1 MNSHLKEDT
10 RFSGVLTPVIMP
22 YKTDYSPDADRL
34 IRQCKWMLSQ
44 GVGLAIFGTNSE
56 GNSLSTDEK
65 IELMD
70 RLVDAGIDTNKMMPG
85 TGCCALT
92 ETVKLTAHA
101 LSLGC
106 GGVLMLPPF
115 FYKNVSDEGLY
126 ATYAEVI
133 QRVGSSNLKI
143 YLYHIPPVANVPISQ
158 DLIERLVRDYPS
170 TVVGIKDSS
179 GDWNNTKAMLERQWD
194 DFRVFV
200 GSETFLLANMQNGGS
215 GCISATAN
223 VNPAAIYELFAN
235 WQSEK
240 ADDLQAELNEVRNT
254 FSKFPLIP
262 ALKQCVAHYAED
274 PDWARLRPPLLSLTS
289 SQNSD
294 LIEELKVMDFKMP
307 GLKANSRT
315 TK

>member
-1 MNSHLKEDT
+1 MNSYLKEDT

-34 IRQCKWMLSQ
+34 IKQCKWMLSQ
-44 GVGLAIFGTNSE
+44 RVGLAIFGTNSE
-56 GNSLSTDEK
+56 GNSLSAGEK

-70 RLVDAGIDTNKMMPG
+70 RLVRAGINPKKMMPG

-92 ETVKLTAHA
+92 ETVKLTTHA
-101 LSLGC
+101 ISLGC
-106 GGVLMLPPF
+106 RGVLMLPPF

-133 QRVGSSNLKI
+133 QRVGSSKLKI
-143 YLYHIPPVANVPISQ
+143 YLYHIPPVANVPISL
-158 DLIERLVRDYPS
+158 DLIERLVRNYPS

-223 VNPAAIYELFAN
+223 VNPAAIHELFSN

-254 FSKFPLIP
+254 FSNFPLIP

-274 PDWARLRPPLLSLTS
+274 PDWARLRPPLLSLSS
-289 SQNSD
+289 SQNLD
-294 LIEELKVMDFKMP
+294 LIEKLKVLDFKMP
-307 GLKANSRT
+307 GLKVI
-315 TK
+315 

>member
-1 MNSHLKEDT
+1 MNSNLKEDT

-22 YKTDYSPDADRL
+22 YNSDYSPDADRL

-44 GVGLAIFGTNSE
+44 SVRLAIFGTNSE

-70 RLVDAGIDTNKMMPG
+70 RLVDAGIDANKMMPG

-101 LSLGC
+101 ISLGC
-106 GGVLMLPPF
+106 SGVLMLPPF

-179 GDWNNTKAMLERQWD
+179 GDWSNTKAMLERQWD

-223 VNPAAIYELFAN
+223 VNPAAIYELFVN
-235 WQSEK
+235 WQSEN
-240 ADDLQAELNEVRNT
+240 ADDLQAALNEVRNT

-274 PDWARLRPPLLSLTS
+274 PDWARLRPPLLSLSS
-289 SQNSD
+289 SQNAD
-294 LIEELKVMDFKMP
+294 LIEKLKVLDFKMP
-307 GLKANSRT
+307 GLKANSKA

>member
-1 MNSHLKEDT
+1 MNSYLKENT

-22 YKTDYSPDADRL
+22 YKSDYSPDADRL

-179 GDWNNTKAMLERQWD
+179 GDWNNTKAMLERQWTD
-194 DFRVFV
+194 CRVFV
-200 GSETFLLANMQNGGS
+200 GSETFLLANMQNGGA

-240 ADDLQAELNEVRNT
+240 ADDLQAELNDVRNT

-262 ALKQCVAHYAED
+262 ALKGCVAHYAED
-274 PDWARLRPPLLSLTS
+274 PDWERLRPPLLSLTS

-294 LIEELKVMDFKMP
+294 LIEKLKVMDFKMP
-307 GLKANSRT
+307 GLKGNSRT

>member
-1 MNSHLKEDT
+1 MNSHINEDT

-34 IRQCKWMLSQ
+34 IKQCKWMLSQ
-44 GVGLAIFGTNSE
+44 SVGLAIFGTNSE
-56 GNSLSTDEK
+56 GNSLSADEK

-101 LSLGC
+101 ISLGC

-158 DLIERLVRDYPS
+158 DLIERLVRNYPS

-262 ALKQCVAHYAED
+262 ALKGCVAHYAED
-274 PDWARLRPPLLSLTS
+274 PDWERLRPPLLSLTS

-294 LIEELKVMDFKMP
+294 LIENLKVLNFQMP
-307 GLKANSRT
+307 GLKANSRIT
-315 TK
+315 N

>member
-1 MNSHLKEDT
+1 MNPRLKEDT

-22 YKTDYSPDADRL
+22 YNLDYSPDTARL
-34 IRQCKWMLSQ
+34 IRQCKWLLSQ
-44 GVGLAIFGTNSE
+44 RVGLAIFGTNSE
-56 GNSLSTDEK
+56 GNSLSSDEK
-65 IELMD
+65 IEVMD
-70 RLVDAGIDTNKMMPG
+70 RLVEAGVDPNKMMPG

-92 ETVKLTAHA
+92 ESVKLTAHA
-101 LSLGC
+101 ISLGC
-106 GGVLMLPPF
+106 RGVLMLPPF

-126 ATYAEVI
+126 ATYSEVI

-143 YLYHIPPVANVPISQ
+143 YLYHIPPVANVPISK
-158 DLIERLVRDYPS
+158 DLIEHLVRDYPS

-179 GDWNNTKAMLERQWD
+179 GDWSNTKAMLERQWD
-194 DFRVFV
+194 DFRIFV

-223 VNPAAIYELFAN
+223 VNPAAIYELFTN

-274 PDWARLRPPLLSLTS
+274 SDWARLRPPLLSLSS

-294 LIEELKVMDFKMP
+294 LIEKLKVLDFKMP
-307 GLKANSRT
+307 GLKANSRA

>member
-22 YKTDYSPDADRL
+22 YNSDYSPDADRL

-44 GVGLAIFGTNSE
+44 SVGLAIFGTNSE

-70 RLVDAGIDTNKMMPG
+70 RLVDAGIDANKMMPG

-101 LSLGC
+101 ISLGC
-106 GGVLMLPPF
+106 SGVLMLPPF

-143 YLYHIPPVANVPISQ
+143 YLHHIPPKTSNGV
-158 DLIERLVRDYPS
+158 
-170 TVVGIKDSS
+170 
-179 GDWNNTKAMLERQWD
+179 NN
-194 DFRVFV
+194 
-200 GSETFLLANMQNGGS
+200 GNFLL
-215 GCISATAN
+215 
-223 VNPAAIYELFAN
+223 
-235 WQSEK
+235 
-240 ADDLQAELNEVRNT
+240 
-254 FSKFPLIP
+254 
-262 ALKQCVAHYAED
+262 
-274 PDWARLRPPLLSLTS
+274 
-289 SQNSD
+289 
-294 LIEELKVMDFKMP
+294 KVEF
-307 GLKANSRT
+307 R
-315 TK
+315 

>member
-34 IRQCKWMLSQ
+34 IKQCKWMLSQ
-44 GVGLAIFGTNSE
+44 SVGLAIFGTNSE

-101 LSLGC
+101 ISLGC

-143 YLYHIPPVANVPISQ
+143 YLYHIPPVANVEISQ
-158 DLIERLVRDYPS
+158 DLIERLVRNYPS

-240 ADDLQAELNEVRNT
+240 ADDLQAELNDVRNT

-274 PDWARLRPPLLSLTS
+274 PDWARLRPPLLSLSS

-294 LIEELKVMDFKMP
+294 LIEKLKVMNFKMP